1 MNITKTEFLGKE
13 KVSKLIFRLAIPTII
28 AQIVNLLYNIVD
40 RMYIGHIPN
49 VGAYALTGVGVCMSI
64 IIIVSAFAALIGYGG
79 APKTSIYLGQKKQ
92 KEAEIVVG
100 NSFVM
105 LIAIGLI
112 LTVVFIIFRE
122 PLLYAFGASD
132 NTISYAKDYLFIY
145 LIGSVFVMIALGM
158 NSFITAQGYTKISM
172 MTVLVGAIINC
183 LLDPLFIFDKGTI
196 FNLPIGFGLGVKGAA
211 LATIISQGVSALFV
225 IIFLASKKS
234 VLKLSIKNMKPNFKI
249 MLPALALGLSPFIM
263 QFTEAIIS
271 VCFNASLKKYGSD
284 LAVGAM
290 TILYS
295 LMQFSMMPIMGLAQG
310 AQPVISYNFGSRNA
324 KRVKDG
330 FRILFISSV
339 IYSFVLW
346 LFLLL
351 CPEIFAKMFTDNTD
365 LVNYSKW
372 AIRIYFAVSGMFG
385 IQIACQQTFV
395 AIGKAKISLFL
406 AVLRKI
412 ILLIPLIFIL
422 PIIIK
427 NNQVFGVFLAE
438 PIADGI
444 AVSVTGTL
452 FITFFNKS
460 LKEFKEEESNN

>member
-13 KVSKLIFRLAIPTII
+13 KVSKLIFKLAIPTII

-40 RMYIGHIPN
+40 RIYIGHIPN
-49 VGAYALTGVGVCMSI
+49 VGANALTGVGVCMSI

-105 LIAIGLI
+105 LIAIGLL

-158 NSFITAQGYTKISM
+158 NSFITAQGYTRISM
-172 MTVLVGAIINC
+172 LTILIGAIINC

-196 FNLPIGFGLGVKGAA
+196 LNLPIGFGLGVRGAA

-225 IIFLASKKS
+225 TIFLASKKS
-234 VLKLSIKNMKPNFKI
+234 ALRLSIKNMKLNLKI

-263 QFTEAIIS
+263 QFTEAVIS

-284 LAVGAM
+284 LAVGTM

-310 AQPVISYNFGSRNA
+310 AQPVISYNFGARNA

-330 FRILFISSV
+330 FRILFISS
-339 IYSFVLW
+339 IMYSFVLW
-346 LFLLL
+346 LFLML
-351 CPEIFAKMFTDNTD
+351 CPEIFAKLFSDNIE

-422 PIIIK
+422 PMIIK
-427 NNQVFGVFLAE
+427 NNQVLGVLLAE

-452 FITFFNKS
+452 FMFFFNKS
-460 LKEFKEEESNN
+460 LKEFK